1 MEDAYLEY
9 LAWKSAQ
16 CYVAG
21 MGREFGREWIHVY
34 VRLSPFA
41 VHLKLYQHCQLAIP
55 QYKMRSLKKCKNI
68 HINTAVSLETWSM
81 AVEGLLRLGDSLNR
95 GI

>member
-1 MEDAYLEY
+1 MQRGKLCC
-9 LAWKSAQ
+9 
-16 CYVAG
+16 CYVAAWRG
-21 MGREFGREWIHVY
+21 GESGGEQTRVY
-34 VRLSPFA
+34 VWLSPFT